1 MDKEVEEV
9 QVFPPASER
18 RVVLVDQKEEDEP
31 GAEEAERETLSRDPS
46 LSLYE
51 EEEGAGDTRTEE
63 KQAEKEKEP
72 VPAPRPARE
81 PLPLLP
87 PSLPISVR
95 ESAEMHHSS
104 FLTLLAAHSHMIG
117 QNLLQQMEKQEPIE
131 KEGKVSPQEKKI
143 EDKVDILTK
152 EVQYIIILLNRA
164 IDLRIEKVEQ
174 DVQSLTTAL
183 NSQSEK
189 IDSLLEKVSL
199 VQNQGTLT
207 YQTLSMAAV
216 QNMQEAAAAVTKRPR
231 NEPPPEANKRLK
243 PVTHTLKCLAT
254 LIFSEMSFLDLCPMS
269 WAAVCFNVALSA
281 TYIIFPTCH
290 KLRLSC

>member
-1 MDKEVEEV
+1 M
-9 QVFPPASER
+9 
-18 RVVLVDQKEEDEP
+18 
-31 GAEEAERETLSRDPS
+31 
-46 LSLYE
+46 
-51 EEEGAGDTRTEE
+51 
-63 KQAEKEKEP
+63 
-72 VPAPRPARE
+72 
-81 PLPLLP
+81 PLPL
-87 PSLPISVR
+87 ISVR

-199 VQNQGTLT
+199 IQNQGTLT

-231 NEPPPEANKRLK
+231 NEPPPEANKRPK
-243 PVTHTLKCLAT
+243 PGIADTEGA
-254 LIFSEMSFLDLCPMS
+254 
-269 WAAVCFNVALSA
+269 
-281 TYIIFPTCH
+281 
-290 KLRLSC
+290 RQ